1 MRETPNYTDLY
12 YQRTTS
18 HSQIIDIITKRA
30 VSLGEMDAP
39 MDWETLFGNTHPV
52 EIEIGFGKGR
62 FLLEASKRHPKTNY
76 IGIERAQKY
85 VELTRERFEKYMR
98 HFGID
103 RASGMF
109 SNVRLAWTDANYFLT
124 RYVAAASVQAYHIY
138 FPDPWPRK
146 RQQKRRIFRNQD
158 FLEALTR
165 TLSTDVGRADVG
177 RADVGRADAGRL
189 YVVTDHQAYFQE
201 IQERLSQLQLLH
213 AVDANIRPDQDIATN
228 FEAKYTLE
236 GRPIYR
242 AVYEKV
248 LS

>member
-1 MRETPNYTDLY
+1 MRENPNYTDLY
-12 YQRTTS
+12 YQNTTS
-18 HSQIIDIITKRA
+18 HSQIIDIITEHT
-30 VSLGEMDAP
+30 VSLNEVAAP
-39 MDWETLFGNTHPV
+39 IDWEILFRNAHPV

-62 FLLEASKRHPKTNY
+62 FLLEASKRHPKVNY
-76 IGIERAQKY
+76 VGVERAQKY
-85 VELTRERFEKYMR
+85 VELTRERFEKYIR
-98 HFGID
+98 HFGVD

-165 TLSTDVGRADVG
+165 TLSSDH
-177 RADVGRADAGRL
+177 GRL
-189 YVVTDHQAYFQE
+189 YVVTDYETYFQE
-201 IQERLSQLQLLH
+201 IQERLTDLSALH
-213 AVDANIRPDQDIATN
+213 PIDVALKPDRDIATN
-228 FEAKYTLE
+228 FETKYILE

-248 LS
+248 QFSQE